1 MIFWDKP
8 YYFFLLLFIPVLLWL
23 FLQLSLWRKKVRDQY
38 ADSMLQDDV
47 FKNRPRSW
55 FNLKLIWLL
64 LAVFSLILAIIG
76 PQWGEEEQKLKREG
90 IDIVFALDLSHS
102 MNAEDI
108 SPSRLE
114 KAKNFMS
121 TYIETLGG
129 DRAGLVIFAG
139 EAYSVSPLTSDYA
152 ALNSYIESLDTNLLW
167 NQGTHIASA
176 LEESIT
182 VLGESRDVSKAV
194 VLISD
199 GEDHEEG
206 ISDVLENM
214 KDRGI
219 EVFAVGVG
227 NNVPVPIPMRTPDGW
242 DDGFKLDDNGS
253 TVLTSFNGAA
263 LRSVAEKSGG
273 SYIKL
278 ERTQDAVNDLR
289 SGINTLEKKA
299 QSEMTGFNRK
309 HQYQWFLGLGILF
322 FFIYSLTPENK
333 KIKR

>member
-1 MIFWDKP
+1 M
-8 YYFFLLLFIPVLLWL
+8 
-23 FLQLSLWRKKVRDQY
+23 
-38 ADSMLQDDV
+38 
-47 FKNRPRSW
+47 
-55 FNLKLIWLL
+55 
-64 LAVFSLILAIIG
+64 
-76 PQWGEEEQKLKREG
+76 
-90 IDIVFALDLSHS
+90 
-102 MNAEDI
+102 
-108 SPSRLE
+108 
-114 KAKNFMS
+114 
-121 TYIETLGG
+121 
-129 DRAGLVIFAG
+129 
-139 EAYSVSPLTSDYA
+139 
-152 ALNSYIESLDTNLLW
+152 
-167 NQGTHIASA
+167 
-176 LEESIT
+176 
-182 VLGESRDVSKAV
+182 SKAV